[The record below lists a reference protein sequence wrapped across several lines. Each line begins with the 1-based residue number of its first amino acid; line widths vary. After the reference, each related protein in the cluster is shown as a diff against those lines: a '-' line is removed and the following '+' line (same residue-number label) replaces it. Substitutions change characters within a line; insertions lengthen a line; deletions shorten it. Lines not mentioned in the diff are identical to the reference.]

1 MAWNEEL
8 AQGLAGGVS
17 LRRYAPPPYLN
28 EWLPERLGFSAEEAK
43 QWILLA
49 GALQWCDHYASAVEA
64 GLPADL
70 KKPLQVGLPP
80 AELQNFLRSKG
91 QGGREAW
98 QLELLEGAQ
107 KASHC
112 DDLVL
117 VAPTG
122 IGKTEFAFLWG
133 AQAGR
138 FIYTLPL
145 RAAVHQTY
153 ERAKS
158 YFGNGTVGLLHG
170 DAALYLAQKKGENE
184 LSAYD
189 SHELARHLSYAA
201 VICTGD
207 QLFSYA
213 MRPPGYERIYFSA
226 LTGRLIIDE
235 VQAYDPRAAAL
246 VVKLLE
252 DIVSLGGSFLLIT
265 ATLPP
270 FIRKEIENILSSQ
283 NSAGKNLSGSANKE
297 ANSTSSP
304 QPQTICQEGVIDYYN
319 EIQHDVCRHCVQ
331 IVRYT
336 DEELEKSPSFLDKVE
351 GIVNGKIE
359 PPYKPEDRP
368 VRVLIVLN
376 TVMQAMRVYDE
387 LKKQLSSKAEICLL
401 HSLFTYNDRNKKE
414 RDLKAAW
421 GLNSES
427 SDKKLGQGKPQIL
440 VATQVVEAALDIDA
454 DFLLTELAPADAL
467 VQRMGRVARRF
478 RADDARVSRPQR
490 PNVFIWVCQQNS
502 KSKLA
507 SGEGRVY
514 DRKLLEL
521 TLDHLKEGAKGSS
534 DTSVSFQENTPAFC
548 LSEKHKKRWVEKVYE
563 ELEKLGEE
571 SAYLQAFYRTLEAVR
586 AGFVAEHREE
596 AQRVFRQLASV
607 PAISEDCWES
617 CKQAIIQLDKG
628 FEGKDFAQRE
638 VRRKYL
644 LSWQEQIVAR
654 FFVQVPFY
662 IAKKHGKLITRK
674 SKRIKEVPERAKRR
688 LEGVYVLKGYAYSF
702 EKGLYPSGSSAAAV
716 EELEEQ

>member
-1 MAWNEEL
+1 MSILAKSDPQIPLRDHVEDVLHTGKALLACLPERLSNSLKPFLECLIFWHDLGKVQPAFQRRMYEGAGERFPFWNNLLAIGENIEIPHSLFSLAWISPRKLEDLARKMVSLLKNDWDSTPEEVLLSKAQQILLAVVAYHHWRDSIHEAVVENSTTASFYSRAKEVYSDLEGLLRDELGKIDFFADCVAWNEEL

-359 PPYKPEDRP
+359 PPYKPEGRP

-376 TVMQAMRVYDE
+376 TVTQAMRVYDE

-414 RDLKAAW
+414 ADLKATW
-421 GLNSES
+421 GLNSEG
-427 SDKKLGQGKPQIL
+427 KKLGQDKPQIL

-478 RADDARVSRPQR
+478 RADDASVSRPER
-490 PNVFIWVCQQNS
+490 PNVFIWARQQNS

-514 DRKLLEL
+514 DRELLEL
-521 TLDHLKEGAKGSS
+521 TLDRLIQGAEGSS
-534 DTSVSFQENTPAFC
+534 DA
-548 LSEKHKKRWVEKVYE
+548 
-563 ELEKLGEE
+563 
-571 SAYLQAFYRTLEAVR
+571 
-586 AGFVAEHREE
+586 
-596 AQRVFRQLASV
+596 
-607 PAISEDCWES
+607 
-617 CKQAIIQLDKG
+617 
-628 FEGKDFAQRE
+628 
-638 VRRKYL
+638 
-644 LSWQEQIVAR
+644 
-654 FFVQVPFY
+654 
-662 IAKKHGKLITRK
+662 
-674 SKRIKEVPERAKRR
+674 
-688 LEGVYVLKGYAYSF
+688 
-702 EKGLYPSGSSAAAV
+702 
-716 EELEEQ
+716 